1 MKEKWAFSVILQE
14 GKYPGETDGNRVLLV
29 RFVQRHLNIISLFPS
44 FLLSFWRVSRV
55 GGSDTSAKGNS
66 RPASRG
72 KGEGKELLP
81 RLPSPSPRNNPG
93 SEWHILRRF
102 VRTPVL

>member
-44 FLLSFWRVSRV
+44 FLFSFWRVSWV

-66 RPASRG
+66 RPASRQ
-72 KGEGKELLP
+72 KGGGQGA
-81 RLPSPSPRNNPG
+81 PSASAV
-93 SEWHILRRF
+93 SF
-102 VRTPVL
+102 TSK